1 MSETLSIVDLAR
13 RTGEPVD
20 RLREWRALGLI
31 SAPDQEWFGPE
42 AVERTRL
49 VQLFVRRG
57 IGLETIAAWV
67 RSGRM
72 ERYLELLVPRA
83 GDTGY
88 SIAEDATMVGLDP
101 ALVERM
107 AQTASLGAADGTF
120 GAEDVAMLRG
130 LKTSLEAGF
139 PEDALE
145 QFARVYG
152 DALGR
157 VAESEAHLFHFYV
170 HHRLQA
176 QGLSGP
182 ALSEAMNA
190 AGRLMTPLAEPA
202 ILYFHRRALE
212 RAMREEAGMELGE
225 EAGVPGQVEVPG
237 QLTAAIVF
245 VDLSS
250 FTPLAEAMGDVK
262 AAEVLERFS
271 RLVRDAA
278 GRSDGRVVKQIGD
291 AFMLVFPDSRS
302 ALTCALEIERRTMA
316 EPQFPA
322 VRSGVHRGRVLYREG
337 DYVGVNVN
345 LASRLA
351 ASAERHQVLV
361 TGAVRHEAGGLAGVE
376 FVGLGKR
383 RLKGIAE
390 GLELFA
396 ARPAEATARERLVDQ
411 VCGMELR
418 PTEVAARLALEGKEF
433 AFCSQECLRRFVAAP
448 DVYRV
453 AGPALPA

>member
-1 MSETLSIVDLAR
+1 MSEALSIVDLAR

-72 ERYLELLVPRA
+72 ERYLELLVPRT
-83 GDTGY
+83 GETGY
-88 SIAEDATMVGLDP
+88 SIAEAATMVGLDP

-212 RAMREEAGMELGE
+212 RAMREEAVMELGE
-225 EAGVPGQVEVPG
+225 EAAVPGQVEVPG

-250 FTPLAEAMGDVK
+250 FTTRP
-262 AAEVLERFS
+262 AART
-271 RLVRDAA
+271 A
-278 GRSDGRVVKQIGD
+278 GWS
-291 AFMLVFPDSRS
+291 SRS
-302 ALTCALEIERRTMA
+302 ATPSCWSSLIRAPRSPAPSRSSG
-316 EPQFPA
+316 EPWPSRSSP
-322 VRSGVHRGRVLYREG
+322 RSGAGSTGDGCCTGR
-337 DYVGVNVN
+337 
-345 LASRLA
+345 
-351 ASAERHQVLV
+351 
-361 TGAVRHEAGGLAGVE
+361 
-376 FVGLGKR
+376 
-383 RLKGIAE
+383 
-390 GLELFA
+390 
-396 ARPAEATARERLVDQ
+396 ATMWA
-411 VCGMELR
+411 
-418 PTEVAARLALEGKEF
+418 
-433 AFCSQECLRRFVAAP
+433 
-448 DVYRV
+448 
-453 AGPALPA
+453 

>member
-1 MSETLSIVDLAR
+1 MSDALSIVDLAR

-20 RLREWRALGLI
+20 LLREWRELGLI
-31 SAPDQEWFGPE
+31 SAPGQERFGPE

-49 VQLFVRRG
+49 VRLFVHRG

-72 ERYLELLVPRA
+72 ERYLELLVPRTSEA
-83 GDTGY
+83 GH
-88 SIAEDATMVGLDP
+88 SIAEAATMAGLDP

-107 AQTASLGAADGTF
+107 ARAASLGAADGTF
-120 GAEDVAMLRG
+120 AAEDVAILRG

-170 HHRLQA
+170 RHRLQG

-212 RAMREEAGMELGE
+212 RAMREEAVMELAE
-225 EAGVPGQVEVPG
+225 EAGLRGQVEVPG

-250 FTPLAEAMGDVK
+250 FTPLAEAIGDVK

-291 AFMLVFPDSRS
+291 AFMLVFPDARS
-302 ALTCALEIERRTMA
+302 ALACALDIERRAMA

-322 VRSGVHRGRVLYREG
+322 LRSGVHSGPVLYREG
-337 DYVGVNVN
+337 DYVGTNVN

-351 ASAERHQVLV
+351 AEAERHQILA
-361 TGAVRHEAGGLAGVE
+361 TGTVRREASGLPGVE
-376 FVGLGKR
+376 FIGLGRR
-383 RLKGIAE
+383 RLKGMIGE
-390 GLELFA
+390 LELFA
-396 ARPAEATARERLVDQ
+396 AHPAEEAARERLVDP

-418 PTEVAARLALEGKEF
+418 PAEVAARLVLEGKEL

-448 DVYRV
+448 DLYR
-453 AGPALPA
+453 AARA